1 MNHGGG
7 NRGIVKRLRINLQIR
22 AGKVRLIGE
31 EGEQLGEVPSSQAL
45 QIAREHELDLVEVA
59 PTANPPVCKILDYG
73 KYKYEQAKKERKAK
87 KGQKVG
93 LLREVR
99 LRPKIEDH
107 DLQGKIKIA
116 RKLLGEG
123 SKVKVRVRFRG
134 RERIYPEMGV
144 KVLQK
149 LTESLKD
156 IAMVSNWSTG
166 EVRNMFAVLAP
177 ISREKSKEVK
187 SNAQNQDT

>member
-1 MNHGGG
+1 MNHGRG

-31 EGEQLGEVPSSQAL
+31 QGEQLGVVPSSQAL

-59 PTANPPVCKILDYG
+59 PTASPPVCKIIDYG

-107 DLQGKIKIA
+107 DLQGKIKIT

-134 RERIYPEMGV
+134 RERVYPEMGV

-156 IAMVSNWSTG
+156 VAMVSNWSTG
-166 EVRNMFAVLAP
+166 ETGNMFAVLAP
-177 ISREKSKEVK
+177 VSREKSKEVK

>member
-1 MNHGGG
+1 VNHGGG

-177 ISREKSKEVK
+177 VSREKSKEVK
-187 SNAQNQDT
+187 SNAQDQDT

>member
-45 QIAREHELDLVEVA
+45 QMAREHELDLVEVA
-59 PTANPPVCKILDYG
+59 PTASPPVCKILDYG

-107 DLQGKIKIA
+107 DLQGKIKIT

-156 IAMVSNWSTG
+156 IAMVSNWSTV

-177 ISREKSKEVK
+177 VSREKSKEVK
-187 SNAQNQDT
+187 SNAQDQDT

>member
-31 EGEQLGEVPSSQAL
+31 QGEQLGVVPSSQAL

-59 PTANPPVCKILDYG
+59 PTASPPVCKIIDYG

-87 KGQKVG
+87 KSQKVG

-107 DLQGKIKIA
+107 DLQGKIKIT

-123 SKVKVRVRFRG
+123 NKVKVRVRFRG
-134 RERIYPEMGV
+134 RERVYPEMGM

-156 IAMVSNWSTG
+156 VAIVSNWSSG
-166 EVRNMFAVLAP
+166 EVGNMFAVLAP
-177 ISREKSKEVK
+177 VSREKSKEVK

>member
-59 PTANPPVCKILDYG
+59 PTASPPVCKILDYG

-107 DLQGKIKIA
+107 DLQGKIKIT

-187 SNAQNQDT
+187 SNAQDQDT

>member
-1 MNHGGG
+1 VNHGGG

-31 EGEQLGEVPSSQAL
+31 EGEQLGVVPSSQAL

-59 PTANPPVCKILDYG
+59 PTANPPVCKVLDYG

-107 DLQGKIKIA
+107 DLQGKIKIT

-187 SNAQNQDT
+187 SNAQDQDT

>member
-1 MNHGGG
+1 VNHGRG

-31 EGEQLGEVPSSQAL
+31 QGEQLGVVPSSQAL

-59 PTANPPVCKILDYG
+59 PTASPPVCKIIDYG

-107 DLQGKIKIA
+107 DLQGKIKIT

-134 RERIYPEMGV
+134 RERVYPEMGV

-156 IAMVSNWSTG
+156 VAMVSNWSTG
-166 EVRNMFAVLAP
+166 ETGNMFAVLAP
-177 ISREKSKEVK
+177 VSREKSKEVK

>member
-59 PTANPPVCKILDYG
+59 PTASPPVCKILDYG

-107 DLQGKIKIA
+107 DLQGKIKIT

-134 RERIYPEMGV
+134 RERVYPEMGV

-156 IAMVSNWSTG
+156 VAMVSNLSTG
-166 EVRNMFAVLAP
+166 ETGNMFAVLAP
-177 ISREKSKEVK
+177 VPREKSKEVK
-187 SNAQNQDT
+187 SNAKAQDT

>member
-107 DLQGKIKIA
+107 DLQGKIKIT

>member
-1 MNHGGG
+1 VNHGGG

-31 EGEQLGEVPSSQAL
+31 QGEQLGVVPSSQAL

-59 PTANPPVCKILDYG
+59 PTASPPVCKILDYG

-87 KGQKVG
+87 KSQKVG

-107 DLQGKIKIA
+107 DLQGKIKIT

-123 SKVKVRVRFRG
+123 NKVKVRVRFRG
-134 RERIYPEMGV
+134 RERVYPEMGV
-144 KVLQK
+144 KVLQR

-156 IAMVSNWSTG
+156 VAMVSNWSTG
-166 EVRNMFAVLAP
+166 ETGNMFAVLAP
-177 ISREKSKEVK
+177 VSREKSKEVK
-187 SNAQNQDT
+187 SNAKAQDT

>member
-31 EGEQLGEVPSSQAL
+31 QGEQLGVVPSSQAL

-59 PTANPPVCKILDYG
+59 PTASPPVCKIIDYG

-99 LRPKIEDH
+99 LRPKIEEH
-107 DLQGKIKIA
+107 DLQGKIKIT

-123 SKVKVRVRFRG
+123 NKVKVRVRFRG
-134 RERIYPEMGV
+134 RERIYPEMGM

-156 IAMVSNWSTG
+156 VAMVSNWSSG
-166 EVRNMFAVLAP
+166 EVGNMFAVLAP
-177 ISREKSKEVK
+177 VSREKSKEVK

>member
-31 EGEQLGEVPSSQAL
+31 QGEQLGVVPSSQAL

-59 PTANPPVCKILDYG
+59 PTASPPVCKIIDYG

-107 DLQGKIKIA
+107 DLQGKIKIT

-123 SKVKVRVRFRG
+123 NKVKVRVRFRG
-134 RERIYPEMGV
+134 RERIYPEMGM

-156 IAMVSNWSTG
+156 VAMVSNWSTG
-166 EVRNMFAVLAP
+166 EVGNMFAVLAP
-177 ISREKSKEVK
+177 VSREKSKEVK
-187 SNAQNQDT
+187 SNAKAQDT

>member
-59 PTANPPVCKILDYG
+59 PTASPPVCKILDYG

-107 DLQGKIKIA
+107 DLQGKIKIT

-177 ISREKSKEVK
+177 VSREKSKEVK
-187 SNAQNQDT
+187 SNAQDQDT

>member
-59 PTANPPVCKILDYG
+59 PTANPPVCKVLDYG

-107 DLQGKIKIA
+107 DLQGKIKIT

-177 ISREKSKEVK
+177 VSREKSKEVK
-187 SNAQNQDT
+187 SNAQDQDT